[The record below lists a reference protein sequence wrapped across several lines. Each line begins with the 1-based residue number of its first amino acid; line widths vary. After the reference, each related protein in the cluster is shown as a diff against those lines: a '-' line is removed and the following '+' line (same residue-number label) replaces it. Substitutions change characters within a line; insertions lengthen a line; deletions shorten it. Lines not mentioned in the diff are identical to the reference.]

1 MDMSTI
7 EAALSMLSLWL
18 GGFVVGMAVMG
29 YTLTNQ
35 RLGEDRLALSRLNNF
50 NKEGEED
57 EQA

>member
-1 MDMSTI
+1 MSKPN
-7 EAALSMLSLWL
+7 L
-18 GGFVVGMAVMG
+18 VVVNQEEDDEYG

>member
-1 MDMSTI
+1 
-7 EAALSMLSLWL
+7 
-18 GGFVVGMAVMG
+18 MAVMG

-50 NKEGEED
+50 NKGGEED